1 MTPNIEIVRCC
12 VSKKLKDDITDLGN
26 QCFKT
31 CSWIPLAIVKSLLL
45 ISALLE
51 VFALVGE
58 HVSSPQAK
66 VQLDSTAKLQGDVIL
81 FLFLR
86 DLFDNFEFCQ
96 NKPEF
101 EHKNILYNRG
111 TPQTWI

>member
-1 MTPNIEIVRCC
+1 MTPNIEIFRCC

-66 VQLDSTAKLQGDVIL
+66 LQLDSTAKLQGDVIL